1 MPSEVYVGRYPFL
14 RQVPA
19 FRLLQAARLAL
30 SPGSVVISTLASLL
44 FLTLTWVLGNSIDV
58 DQAVPVASE
67 VFEKAFSGDL
77 ASWRSDLLN
86 SKSLLGQS
94 LGGQSFLWPWESALY
109 PAVTSLSSGIG
120 WGRRIKTLVLFL
132 IALGLWSIVGT
143 VLCRRTAVLFASEDK
158 SSMRNAIQ
166 YGLRRWHSSL
176 MAPLTPLFAA
186 LIAGIVAA
194 AYGLIGRLPLVGSLW
209 LILGSPFVL
218 LLAGAMAFLLLVTA
232 VGWPLMVAAIA
243 TDDCDSFGALSRAYS
258 GLTSK
263 PWYALGFLAVGLVTG
278 MILMSVVSL
287 FAETTIWCAMSS
299 VAAGSGRER
308 AQGSLLMP
316 LTILV
321 SLIVHGVG
329 ASYFWSATTISYLL
343 LRQQVDG
350 VPVDQVAVD
359 DESRPVRDPLPV
371 VGMPA
376 TDARASSNGESFS
389 RHN

>member
-1 MPSEVYVGRYPFL
+1 MPNEVYVGRYPFL
-14 RQVPA
+14 RQLPA
-19 FRLLQAARLAL
+19 FRLFHAARLAL
-30 SPGSVVISTLASLL
+30 SPGSLVISTIASLL
-44 FLTLTWVLGNSIDV
+44 FFTLSWLLSQSIAIDQSVPGVSDVLDKV
-58 DQAVPVASE
+58 L
-67 VFEKAFSGDL
+67 SGEATSL
-77 ASWRSDLLN
+77 RMDLLN
-86 SKSLLGQS
+86 RQS
-94 LGGQSFLWPWESALY
+94 FPEQSFLWPWTSALH
-109 PAVTSLSSGIG
+109 PAVTLLSAEID
-120 WGRRIKTLVLFL
+120 WGRRIKAVVLFL
-132 IALGLWSIVGT
+132 IAIGLWSLVGT
-143 VLCRRTAVLFASEDK
+143 VLCRRAAVLFASEDK

-194 AYGLIGRLPLVGSLW
+194 GYGLIGRLPLVGSFW

-263 PWYALGFLAVGLVTG
+263 PWYALGFLAVGIFTG
-278 MILMSVVSL
+278 IILMSLVNL
-287 FAETTIWCAMSS
+287 FAETAIWCAMSS

-308 AQGSLLMP
+308 AQGSLFMP

-321 SLIVHGVG
+321 SLIVQGVG
-329 ASYFWSATTISYLL
+329 ASFFWSATTISYLL

-350 VPVDQVAVD
+350 VPVDQVAAD

-371 VGMPA
+371 VGIPA